1 MNESLKSNGS
11 KIRNAFLAAISVAI
25 ALITVYAIA
34 DPQVGNHQVADFTFP
49 DEIPLA
55 NWQPL
60 SSESL
65 AIATQPDENGESIKA
80 ARRYLYRQNELN
92 MMLEIRYLVGT
103 RGNISGLLT
112 EYLELS
118 PATQQVK
125 KITGVGSYLFVEDEN
140 SNQGPETVNYL
151 SSCLTSF
158 GNSIADQKEFSEVL
172 NQVKLT
178 PELFWNW
185 FWGQES
191 LRDRRCLWV
200 NLSLASEPNELAHKN
215 LEQAWLE
222 LHQWWQ
228 PHFPEL

>member
-1 MNESLKSNGS
+1 MSHES
-11 KIRNAFLAAISVAI
+11 KIRNGFLATISVAI
-25 ALITVYAIA
+25 ALITAYAIA
-34 DPQVGNHQVADFTFP
+34 DPQVGNHRVADFAFP

-55 NWQPL
+55 NWDSL

-65 AIATQPDENGESIKA
+65 AIATDLNEDGESIEA

-92 MMLEIRYLVGT
+92 LMLEIRYLVGT
-103 RGNISGLLT
+103 RGNIASLLT
-112 EYLELS
+112 EYLEFS

-125 KITGVGSYLFVEDEN
+125 KIKGVGSYLLVEYEN
-140 SNQGPETVNYL
+140 SNQGKETVNYL

-158 GNSIADQKEFSEVL
+158 GHSIVEQKEFSEVL

-185 FWGQES
+185 LWGKDS

-200 NLSLASEPNELAHKN
+200 SLSLVSGQNESAHED
-215 LEQAWLE
+215 LEQAWLD

-228 PHFPEL
+228 PRFPEL